1 LRGVLVAATLFDL
14 MRIRVDYFAFLRERA
29 GRAHETLDTG
39 AATPRELYRELR
51 ARRPLPPETGLK
63 VAVNDEF
70 RHWDWALADG
80 DRVVFMPPVAGG

>member
-1 LRGVLVAATLFDL
+1 MRGVFVAATLFGL

-51 ARRPLPPETGLK
+51 ERRPLPPGKGLK

-70 RHWDWALADG
+70 RNWDWSLEDG